1 MNGVKKTQWP
11 KIWRSCAIREA
22 ALQSLDNTISSSNSE
37 QILEAGAT
45 DLDNAI
51 FFQTIDDFNDIK
63 IDAEHGGCEGF
74 NLESSSQSENNE
86 ILNEARVYTA
96 ARNIRNGTKEGNTFS
111 YLIATGKSITI
122 RATRT

>member
-1 MNGVKKTQWP
+1 M
-11 KIWRSCAIREA
+11 
-22 ALQSLDNTISSSNSE
+22 QSLDNPIASSNSE
-37 QILEAGAT
+37 QVLEAGDT